1 MVQVTPDIPVTQQ
14 NANSASAEEFKTR
27 TQEIANDICRQ
38 AKKIDALIDS
48 LPGVSVSKS
57 DQERE
62 FVELSK
68 EDEAVTHELEEAGRE
83 ARALL
88 EEISGTLKE
97 IADNAGKQTGSPNA
111 ATYKCFKLLRG
122 GPEAIAPNADDANK
136 RRDVVRGILK
146 YWIVMAGFTAVELAS
161 DGAELTYDYIV
172 EPYLIQNEEVLDGYL
187 QHARTVAHRSTS
199 TASKTVYD
207 KWVGYMQQTINQSG
221 YGASSDTSPQN
232 TEHAGEG
239 DQSNFTGLAGL
250 LKTVSPR
257 IPGTSTAANYISG
270 LSGAD
275 NTQPSAGQPSITGN
289 SPGITSMLTSWLA
302 SYASAPMAEMPDHKR
317 LHDIRS
323 RKQQLQDMVRQ
334 LETSENS
341 ILERSTNS
349 SSTTTAAAAS
359 GSKGASANDAS
370 EFEDDAVMVN
380 EPGAEETLE
389 QRKHGASG
397 LSKTDGSAVSNTT
410 RSASSSTSRRWF
422 W

>member
-1 MVQVTPDIPVTQQ
+1 M
-14 NANSASAEEFKTR
+14 
-27 TQEIANDICRQ
+27 
-38 AKKIDALIDS
+38 
-48 LPGVSVSKS
+48 
-57 DQERE
+57 
-62 FVELSK
+62 
-68 EDEAVTHELEEAGRE
+68 
-83 ARALL
+83 
-88 EEISGTLKE
+88 
-97 IADNAGKQTGSPNA
+97 
-111 ATYKCFKLLRG
+111 
-122 GPEAIAPNADDANK
+122 
-136 RRDVVRGILK
+136 
-146 YWIVMAGFTAVELAS
+146 
-161 DGAELTYDYIV
+161 
-172 EPYLIQNEEVLDGYL
+172 
-187 QHARTVAHRSTS
+187 AHRSTS

-207 KWVGYMQQTINQSG
+207 RWVGYMQQTINQSG
-221 YGASSDTSPQN
+221 YGASSDTLPQN

-239 DQSNFTGLAGL
+239 DQSNSTGLAGL

-257 IPGTSTAANYISG
+257 IPGASTAANYISG

-275 NTQPSAGQPSITGN
+275 NTQPSAGQPSTAGN
-289 SPGITSMLTSWLA
+289 SAGITSMLTSWLA

-397 LSKTDGSAVSNTT
+397 SSKTDGSAGSNTT
-410 RSASSSTSRRWF
+410 RSTSSSTSRRWF

>member
-1 MVQVTPDIPVTQQ
+1 
-14 NANSASAEEFKTR
+14 
-27 TQEIANDICRQ
+27 
-38 AKKIDALIDS
+38 
-48 LPGVSVSKS
+48 
-57 DQERE
+57 
-62 FVELSK
+62 
-68 EDEAVTHELEEAGRE
+68 
-83 ARALL
+83 
-88 EEISGTLKE
+88 
-97 IADNAGKQTGSPNA
+97 
-111 ATYKCFKLLRG
+111 
-122 GPEAIAPNADDANK
+122 
-136 RRDVVRGILK
+136 
-146 YWIVMAGFTAVELAS
+146 
-161 DGAELTYDYIV
+161 GAELTYDYIV

-187 QHARTVAHRSTS
+187 QHARTMAHRSTS

-207 KWVGYMQQTINQSG
+207 RWVGYMQQTINQSG

-239 DQSNFTGLAGL
+239 DQSNPTGLAGL

-257 IPGTSTAANYISG
+257 IPGASTAANYISG

-275 NTQPSAGQPSITGN
+275 NTQPSAGQPSTAGN
-289 SPGITSMLTSWLA
+289 SAGITSMLTSWLA

-349 SSTTTAAAAS
+349 SSTPTAAAAAAAAAS
-359 GSKGASANDAS
+359 GSQGASANDAS

-397 LSKTDGSAVSNTT
+397 SSKTDGLAGSNTT
-410 RSASSSTSRRWF
+410 RSTSSSTSRRWF